1 MRKTK
6 MYSVLTMTTRV
17 AAGFVLAAVSAG
29 AIAAAPIWKPEKAVE
44 LIAPSA
50 AGGGT
55 DLTARTIQK
64 ILQEKRLVDV
74 PTAVVNKTGGGGT
87 VALAYLSQHAGN
99 GHYLAIVPQLIVTN
113 YIAGKSSF
121 NYADF
126 TPLAQL
132 TSEYVAFAVKADS
145 PIRTA
150 RDLLAQLKT
159 DPGSISIA
167 VGTSLG
173 GANHIAAVLATRAA
187 GGDAQKLKTVVF
199 KSSAESITALLGG
212 HVDMVSSSV
221 SLFGPQLK
229 AGTLRLLAISAPRRS
244 EGVLA
249 AVPTWKEF
257 GHNIVVDNWRA
268 LFGPPKMGQ
277 AQIDYWDEV
286 TGRLSQMDE
295 WKKDVKNNL
304 WENNY
309 MGSKE
314 SRKYL
319 DSEYEELRRVLSDL
333 GMAKKN

>member
-1 MRKTK
+1 MFL
-6 MYSVLTMTTRV
+6 LTMTARV
-17 AAGFVLAAVSAG
+17 AAAWVAAAVSAG
-29 AIAAAPIWKPEKAVE
+29 AIAAAPSWKPQNAVE

-55 DLTARTIQK
+55 DITARTIQQ

-113 YIAGKSSF
+113 YITGKTSY
-121 NYADF
+121 NYTDF

-150 RDLLAQLKT
+150 KDLLAKLKT

-187 GGDAQKLKTVVF
+187 GGDNQKLKTVVF

-212 HVDMVSSSV
+212 HVDMVTASV
-221 SLFGPQLK
+221 SLFGPQLNTG
-229 AGTLRLLAISAPRRS
+229 ALRLIAIAAPRRS

-249 AVPTWKEF
+249 AVPTWKEL
-257 GHNIVVDNWRA
+257 GYDIVVDNWRA
-268 LFGPPKMGQ
+268 LFGPPKMSQ
-277 AQIDYWDEV
+277 PQIDYWDEV
-286 TGRLSQMDE
+286 IARFAQIDD
-295 WKKDVKNNL
+295 WKKNVKIKL

-319 DSEYEELRRVLSDL
+319 DSEYEELRRVLSNL
-333 GMAKKN
+333 GMAKKELAIP